1 MRKHAS
7 SDDNDRFIRV
17 SNEAERESGVP
28 AKHIYAAE
36 REGNITI
43 YKINGGRLNY
53 VKVQCLKRLAK
64 DLFQPRS
71 KKRPATTHPGRKPPG
86 RGDN

>member
-7 SDDNDRFIRV
+7 SDDSDRFIRV
-17 SNEAERESGVP
+17 NNEAERESGVP

-43 YKINGGRLNY
+43 YKISGGRLNY
-53 VKVQCLKRLAK
+53 VKEQCLKRLAK

-71 KKRPATTHPGRKPPG
+71 KKRPAPKLPGCGK
-86 RGDN
+86 N

>member
-53 VKVQCLKRLAK
+53 VKEKCLKRLAE

-71 KKRPATTHPGRKPPG
+71 KERPAPKRSGRKPPG